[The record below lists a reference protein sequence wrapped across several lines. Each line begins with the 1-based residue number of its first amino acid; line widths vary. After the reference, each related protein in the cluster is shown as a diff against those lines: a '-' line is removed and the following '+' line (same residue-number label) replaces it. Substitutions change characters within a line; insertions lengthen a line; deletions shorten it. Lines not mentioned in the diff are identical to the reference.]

1 MQKFSYL
8 KTTLFFKGIEF
19 LAEVFRHIVED
30 VLATVG
36 REHLGAFHHAVPLL
50 FCEPTLYVGAAYV
63 VAKHGVD
70 KTGVE
75 VVASTNGAHRLG
87 LGSGI
92 LLAHVPIA
100 EHHGGVLAIGVDE
113 ALTIERDLGVVSL
126 VGIVDL
132 IDHVKVVSAAAHDV
146 GKLEVLN
153 EVWGGPHDIATM

>member
-1 MQKFSYL
+1 M
-8 KTTLFFKGIEF
+8 
-19 LAEVFRHIVED
+19 
-30 VLATVG
+30 
-36 REHLGAFHHAVPLL
+36 
-50 FCEPTLYVGAAYV
+50 
-63 VAKHGVD
+63 
-70 KTGVE
+70 
-75 VVASTNGAHRLG
+75 
-87 LGSGI
+87 
-92 LLAHVPIA
+92 PIA